1 MFFTFWKEKS
11 RSQRLSKL
19 TLSWPGRATILFSLW
34 TPCGP
39 HRIIPLA
46 LKTSSVTFWGLLSVT
61 VNYCIQCKSPLELTE
76 ISVNMEL
83 FKSGIDGD
91 FEDKVNCVFLLTK

>member
-11 RSQRLSKL
+11 RSQGLSKL
-19 TLSWPGRATILFSLW
+19 TLSWPGRATILFILW

-61 VNYCIQCKSPLELTE
+61 VNYCIQCKSPLGLTE
-76 ISVNMEL
+76 ISASKEYGTVQIRNSWGL
-83 FKSGIDGD
+83 
-91 FEDKVNCVFLLTK
+91 